1 MDWSVAEALPTG
13 HNTRVDCWNECGDGK
28 TMVVNHHSSHYSV
41 YCHRCGYKTGKDKG
55 YQTLEQLN
63 ATREMDKL
71 AHEQTQTLALPLDT
85 NYDPDTWPTE
95 ARMWLYKASIYGKLL
110 TLNRIGYSPKLNRV
124 VLPTYTGTTLN
135 YYQLRK
141 LTGTGAKYINPRVNK
156 AELMH
161 WTMPDS
167 KQGDETIAVVV
178 EDVLSSIR
186 IGQHYPTA
194 ALLGTK
200 LSTQQASKLSR
211 FKTVISW
218 FDNDKAGYDC
228 ANQIRLAL
236 GLVTNTKNIK
246 TELDPK
252 EYSSSEIKSI
262 IGNVL

>member
-28 TMVVNHHSSHYSV
+28 TMVVNHHSTHYSV

-55 YQTLEQLN
+55 YQTLEQLA

-95 ARMWLYKASIYGKLL
+95 ARMWLYKASIYGRLL
-110 TLNRIGYSPKLNRV
+110 TINRIGYSPRLNRV
-124 VLPTYTGTTLN
+124 VLPTYRGQDLT

-141 LTGTGAKYINPRVNK
+141 LTGSGAKYINPRVNK

-161 WTMPDS
+161 WTGEALGS
-167 KQGDETIAVVV
+167 KEVVVVV

-186 IGQHYPTA
+186 IGQHYPCA

-200 LSTQQASKLSR
+200 LSTQQASLLSGYGR
-211 FKTVISW
+211 VISW
-218 FDNDKAGYDC
+218 FDNDKAGFDC
-228 ANQIRLAL
+228 ARQIKQAL
-236 GLVTNTKNIK
+236 GLVTQTSNIK
-246 TELDPK
+246 SELDPK
-252 EYSSSEIKSI
+252 EYSSNEIKQMI
-262 IGNVL
+262 EDIL